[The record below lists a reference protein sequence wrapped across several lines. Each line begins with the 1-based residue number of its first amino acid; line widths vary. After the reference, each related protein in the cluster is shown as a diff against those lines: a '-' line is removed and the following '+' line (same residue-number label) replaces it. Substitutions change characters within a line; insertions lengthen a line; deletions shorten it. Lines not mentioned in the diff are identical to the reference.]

1 MRRENESGKEGRNLN
16 RRKFLETG
24 VVAAGA
30 AIAACR
36 RPENGESVARVMT
49 ATGPIAPEAMGFT
62 LPHEHVLVDF
72 IGAEQVGRHRYDP
85 DEAFSVILPYL
96 RRAKAFGCDTFVEC
110 TPAYIGR
117 DAALVKRLSEA
128 SGLRILTNTGY
139 YGAADDRFV
148 PAHAY
153 DESADQLAGRWA
165 AEWRD
170 GIEGTG
176 VRPGFIK
183 IGVDAGSLS
192 EIDEK
197 LVRAAARTHLRTGLT
212 VMSHT
217 GPATPAR
224 EQLAVLREE
233 GVHPSAWIWTH
244 AQNERDNAHHRAAAE
259 EGAWIAFDGIHRRE
273 LDRDRAHLRAMKDDG
288 LLDRVL
294 ISHDAG
300 WYSPGELDGG
310 DFRPFIDLFESFL
323 PALEDDGFTKEEI
336 RLLTVENPA
345 RAFAIRVRPTETPH

>member
-1 MRRENESGKEGRNLN
+1 
-16 RRKFLETG
+16 

-36 RPENGESVARVMT
+36 LPEHGESAARVMT
-49 ATGPIAPEAMGFT
+49 VTGPIESATMGFT

-72 IGAEQVGRHRYDP
+72 VGAEQVGKHRYDP
-85 DEAFSVILPYL
+85 DEAFSVILPHL
-96 RRAKAFGCDTFVEC
+96 RQAKALGCETFVEC

-128 SGLRILTNTGY
+128 SGLRILTNAGY
-139 YGAADDRFV
+139 YGAADDKFV

-153 DESADQLAGRWA
+153 DETPDQLADRWV

-176 VRPGFIK
+176 VRPGFMK
-183 IGVDAGSLS
+183 IGVDRGSLS

-197 LVRAAARTHLRTGLT
+197 LVRAAARAHLRTGLT

-244 AQNERDNAHHRAAAE
+244 AQAERNNDEHRDAARA
-259 EGAWIAFDGIHRRE
+259 GAWIAFDGIHRRE
-273 LDRDRAHLRAMKDDG
+273 LERDLAHLRAMKGFG

-294 ISHDAG
+294 LSHDAG
-300 WYSPGELDGG
+300 WYSPGEPGGG
-310 DFRPFIDLFESFL
+310 DFRPFVDLFESFL
-323 PALEDDGFTKEEI
+323 PALDQEGFTKEEI

-345 RAFAIRVRPTETPH
+345 RAFGIRVRPTENPIMG